1 MTVNDMIEALQSWKM
16 PDADVKT
23 FLGMNV
29 LEVSPKGGNTIE
41 LITDFPYNKEEFREW
56 EDNKERLEIEV
67 SDYEWLVEECNNLRD
82 ENDSANRKVW
92 FILNSINE
100 MVKKIAGCS
109 KYYPD
114 EMIPKDSIFDYGNIN
129 ERVFKDED

>member
-1 MTVNDMIEALQSWKM
+1 MTVNELIEALQSWKM

-23 FLGMNV
+23 FLGLDV

-41 LITDFPYNKEEFREW
+41 LITDFPYNEEEFREW
-56 EDNKERLEIEV
+56 EDNKERMEIEI
-67 SDYEWLVEECNNLRD
+67 SDNEWLSERCMDLED
-82 ENDSANRKVW
+82 ENDSANGRVW

-114 EMIPKDSIFDYGNIN
+114 EIIPKDSIFDYGNIN
-129 ERVFKDED
+129 DKVFKK